1 VSADLVE
8 PFYAAY
14 RRLGAMIDSSA
25 YRVVFK
31 AADGDVLTLHGHR
44 VLHGRLPFDPVSGAR
59 HLQDVYI
66 EWDDRWPAAGC
77 CAVSIGPCRP
87 RWRTRRDRRRPHGRV
102 HADGGRHRRRLRAAR
117 RGRAARPR
125 GLRRPRARER
135 YRDHP
140 HYQATVD
147 FCADYDQNS
156 FDPDYDWLPLA
167 FFEPMVRQVLARPR
181 PATA

>member
-59 HLQDVYI
+59 HLQDVYM
-66 EWDDRWPAAGC
+66 EWDDLMARRRVLRCEHRPMPAAM
-77 CAVSIGPCRP
+77 
-87 RWRTRRDRRRPHGRV
+87 
-102 HADGGRHRRRLRAAR
+102 ADA
-117 RGRAARPR
+117 
-125 GLRRPRARER
+125 
-135 YRDHP
+135 
-140 HYQATVD
+140 
-147 FCADYDQNS
+147 S
-156 FDPDYDWLPLA
+156 
-167 FFEPMVRQVLARPR
+167 
-181 PATA
+181 